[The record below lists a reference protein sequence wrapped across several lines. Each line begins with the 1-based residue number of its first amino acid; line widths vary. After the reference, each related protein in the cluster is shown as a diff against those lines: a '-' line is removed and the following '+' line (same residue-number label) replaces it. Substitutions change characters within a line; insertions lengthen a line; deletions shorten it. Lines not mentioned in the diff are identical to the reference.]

1 MISIYQEGF
10 GNFFEK
16 LIISEYHLPATRL
29 FPVETIEIFRKLIRA
44 KGKPYLS
51 PPFSLGPWEGRGQE
65 EK

>member
-16 LIISEYHLPATRL
+16 LIISEYQLPASRL
-29 FPVETIEIFRKLIRA
+29 FPVETIEIFRKLICA

-51 PPFSLGPWEGRGQE
+51 PPFLLGPWEG
-65 EK
+65 